1 MLFQWVFYVF
11 FIVSGVENM
20 VYVLGE
26 SHDERGGALGSRR
39 LGLAQ
44 CISYMPKN
52 QSFAILSVLTP
63 AKKLTGQHAA
73 VLTPAKNWWG

>member
-1 MLFQWVFYVF
+1 MF

-26 SHDERGGALGSRR
+26 SHHERGGALGSRR

-63 AKKLTGQHAA
+63 SQNETGQHGP
-73 VLTPAKNWWG
+73 VLTPVDN